1 MVASLN
7 CGIVTSRF
15 WINRA
20 LHNRGIPK
28 TQHRLI
34 AALLHRG
41 IAQTPPRRQKV
52 THNHPRGERLMS
64 ASTFQHLLLKGR
76 EKGRRIQSSCS
87 INWFYLFRV
96 DETINNDKRLLADS
110 MIIILSAEWLFSLNS
125 FNMRVPT
132 RGIPGCHCQPRFK
145 ELLTDFFFMI
155 LNPL

>member
-96 DETINNDKRLLADS
+96 DEIMNNDEWLLADS
-110 MIIILSAEWLFSLNS
+110 MMIILS
-125 FNMRVPT
+125 VPT
-132 RGIPGCHCQPRFK
+132 RGIPGCHCQSRFK
-145 ELLTDFFFMI
+145 ELSTDLLFRDTEYIVAMVKYSRC
-155 LNPL
+155 L